1 MEIVARRCSSRLDYA
16 GRVDD
21 LPVTKIGHK
30 QQNLAVEAVRKT
42 YIIHEQYI
50 IIIYIKCSKVKLLA
64 CKVLVKQ

>member
-1 MEIVARRCSSRLDYA
+1 MEIVAQWCSSRLDYA

-42 YIIHEQYI
+42 YIIHEQFI
-50 IIIYIKCSKVKLLA
+50 IIIYVYQ
-64 CKVLVKQ
+64 VF